1 MRYAAAVTYVAS
13 VAFGFGAAVTGCQ
26 SGPPDGTAVGIFVR
40 AGGPVPGPPVP
51 LAGKVTA
58 APAGGG
64 SAVTVSVGKDGRF
77 RISLPSGS
85 YRFTA
90 TTWSL
95 KMTCSAAHAVTIRSG
110 RTTAGIKIVC
120 SIR

>member
-1 MRYAAAVTYVAS
+1 MGTASSGEPSHTDQNAEPSGGGARLMRVSSTGRMRYAAAVTYVAS

-64 SAVTVSVGKDGRF
+64 SA
-77 RISLPSGS
+77 
-85 YRFTA
+85 
-90 TTWSL
+90 
-95 KMTCSAAHAVTIRSG
+95 
-110 RTTAGIKIVC
+110 
-120 SIR
+120 